1 MAEKSKIILV
11 GLEKEMEN
19 SYLDYAMSVIVGR
32 ALPDARDGLK
42 PVQRR
47 IIYSMYES
55 GMFYNKPYKKSAHVV
70 GNVLGRYHPHGD
82 AAVYEALVRMAQD
95 FSFRYPLI
103 DGHGNFGS
111 IDGDEPAAMRYT
123 EVRLSSI
130 ASELIADI
138 EKNVVDFIPN
148 YDNSLK
154 EPVVLPTKVP
164 QLLMN
169 GSSGIA
175 VGMATNIPPHNLGE
189 LIDALLYLI
198 EKPEAEID
206 ELINF
211 IKGPDFPTGGIIV
224 GKKGIKE
231 SYLTGKGKITI
242 RGKVKIEETKK
253 GDKNI
258 IITEIPYMVN
268 KANLLT
274 QIAELAQEKKI
285 TGIKDLRDES
295 DRHGI
300 RVVIELRKEADP
312 QIVMNQLYKH
322 TQLETTFGVIM
333 LAILDGQPKVFNLK
347 ELLHI
352 FLNHRK
358 DVVTRRTKFDLEKA
372 KARAHILEGLIIA
385 LDHLDEVI
393 TIIRQS
399 ENAERAKEKL
409 MLKYKLTQT
418 QAQAILDMR
427 LHQLT
432 KLEKEKLIKEMEEI
446 KEDIKNLEKILND
459 EKELWR
465 VISEELKEI
474 KKKYAD
480 ERKTIIEEE
489 EKTDI
494 TIEDLLPDNPEVV
507 CLTHEGYIKRLPL
520 STYQIQKRGGK
531 GLNTLA
537 NNGTDV
543 ITSFVVT
550 STRSTLFLFS
560 NKGKVYSIK
569 TYELDETSRQSKG
582 ISVKEYININAEE
595 KITEIIS
602 LNQIPKDL
610 YFLFVTS
617 KGIVK
622 KTPVEEFENVRKT
635 GIYAIKINEDDYLVN
650 VFLTTGTD
658 QILLFTKKGNA
669 IRFKEEDVRPMGRVA
684 QGVIGI
690 KLRKNDSVIGGVIL
704 KETKNILL
712 VTELGIGKR
721 VNPQEFTLQKR
732 GGIGIRAIKITPR
745 TGDLIG
751 VKNVSE
757 KDEILISTKKG
768 QILRIGINNI
778 PILSR
783 NSQGV
788 KLVKLNSD
796 DSVVSID
803 LVENEEI

>member
-1 MAEKSKIILV
+1 
-11 GLEKEMEN
+11 
-19 SYLDYAMSVIVGR
+19 R

-55 GMFYNKPYKKSAHVV
+55 GMFHNKTYKKSAHIV

-123 EVRLSSI
+123 EVRLSPI

-138 EKNVVDFIPN
+138 EKNVVDFVPN

-189 LIDALLYLI
+189 LIDDLLYII
-198 EKPEAEID
+198 EKPEAEIE
-206 ELINF
+206 ELLNF
-211 IKGPDFPTGGIIV
+211 IKGPDFPTGGIII
-224 GKKGIKE
+224 GKKGIRE
-231 SYLTGKGKITI
+231 SYLTGKGKLTI
-242 RGKVKIEETKK
+242 RGKVKIEENKK
-253 GDKNI
+253 GDKAI
-258 IITEIPYMVN
+258 IVTEIPYMVN

-274 QIAELAQEKKI
+274 QIAELVQEKKL

-300 RVVIELRKEADP
+300 RVVIELKKEADP
-312 QIVMNQLYKH
+312 NIVLNQLYKH

-333 LAILDGQPKVFNLK
+333 LAIFDGQPKIFNLK
-347 ELLHI
+347 ELLNI
-352 FLNHRK
+352 FLDHRK
-358 DVVTRRTKFDLEKA
+358 EVVVRRTKFDLEKA
-372 KARAHILEGLIIA
+372 KARAHILEGLLIA
-385 LDHLDEVI
+385 LDHLDEII

-399 ENAERAKEKL
+399 ENADTAREKL
-409 MLKYKLTQT
+409 MVAYRLTQP
-418 QAQAILDMR
+418 QAQAILEMR

-432 KLEKEKLIKEMEEI
+432 KLEKEKLIEEMKEI
-446 KEDIKNLEKILND
+446 KETIIKLEKILSD
-459 EKELWR
+459 EKELWK
-465 VISEELKEI
+465 VISEELREI

-480 ERKTIIEEE
+480 NRKTMIEEE
-489 EKTDI
+489 EKTEI
-494 TIEDLLPDNPEVV
+494 TVEDLLPDNPEVV

-520 STYQIQKRGGK
+520 STYQIQRRGGK

-537 NNGTDV
+537 NNGSDV

-550 STRSTLFLFS
+550 STRSNLFLFS
-560 NKGKVYSIK
+560 SKGKVYSIK

-582 ISVKEYININAEE
+582 VSLKEYIGINGDE

-622 KTPVEEFENVRKT
+622 KTLVEEFENVRKT
-635 GIYAIKINEDDYLVN
+635 GIYAIKINEEDHLVN
-650 VFLTTGTD
+650 VFLTKGTD
-658 QILLFTKKGNA
+658 QILLLTKKGNA

-690 KLRKNDSVIGGVIL
+690 KLRKDDSVIGGIIL
-704 KETKNILL
+704 E
-712 VTELGIGKR
+712 
-721 VNPQEFTLQKR
+721 
-732 GGIGIRAIKITPR
+732 
-745 TGDLIG
+745 
-751 VKNVSE
+751 
-757 KDEILISTKKG
+757 
-768 QILRIGINNI
+768 
-778 PILSR
+778 
-783 NSQGV
+783 
-788 KLVKLNSD
+788 
-796 DSVVSID
+796 
-803 LVENEEI
+803 

>member
-1 MAEKSKIILV
+1 MAERSKVILV
-11 GLEKEMEN
+11 GLEKEMES

-55 GMFYNKPYKKSAHVV
+55 GMFYNRPYKKSAHVV

-95 FSFRYPLI
+95 FSFRYPLV

-138 EKNVVDFIPN
+138 EKNVVDFTPN

-189 LIDALLYLI
+189 LVDALLYLI
-198 EKPEAEID
+198 EKPDAEID
-206 ELINF
+206 ELLNF

-231 SYLTGKGKITI
+231 SYLTGKGKLTI
-242 RGKVKIEETKK
+242 RGKIKIEETKK

-274 QIAELAQEKKI
+274 QIAELVQEKKI

-300 RVVIELRKEADP
+300 RVVIELKKEAEP
-312 QIVMNQLYKH
+312 QIVINQLYKH

-333 LAILDGQPKVFNLK
+333 LAILDGQPKIFNLK
-347 ELLHI
+347 ELLNI

-358 DVVTRRTKFDLEKA
+358 DVVIRRTKFDLEKA
-372 KARAHILEGLIIA
+372 RARAHILEGLIIA

-393 TIIRQS
+393 SIIRQS
-399 ENAERAKEKL
+399 ENAEKAREKL
-409 MLKYKLTQT
+409 MIRYKLTQT

-432 KLEKEKLIKEMEEI
+432 KLEKEKLIEEMEEI
-446 KEDIKNLEKILND
+446 RENIKKLEKILND
-459 EKELWR
+459 EKELWK
-465 VISEELKEI
+465 VISEELKEV

-537 NNGTDV
+537 NNGTDI

-582 ISVKEYININAEE
+582 ISIKEYINISEGE

-602 LNQIPKDL
+602 LNQIPQDL

-622 KTPVEEFENVRKT
+622 KTPVEEFENVRKN

-650 VFLTTGTD
+650 VFLTTGKD
-658 QILLFTKKGNA
+658 QILLFTRKGNT
-669 IRFKEEDVRPMGRVA
+669 IRFKEEDVRPMGRLA

-704 KETKNILL
+704 KEEKNILL

-768 QILRIGINNI
+768 QILRIEVKNI
-778 PILSR
+778 PVFSR

-796 DSVVSID
+796 DLVVSID

>member
-1 MAEKSKIILV
+1 MEKSKIILV

-55 GMFYNKPYKKSAHVV
+55 GMLHNRPYKKSAHVV

-123 EVRLSSI
+123 EVRLAPI
-130 ASELIADI
+130 ASEMIADI
-138 EKNVVDFIPN
+138 EKDVVDFVPN

-154 EPVVLPTKVP
+154 EPVVLPTKIP

-198 EKPEAEID
+198 ENPHAELD
-206 ELINF
+206 EILRF

-224 GKKGIKE
+224 GRKGIRE
-231 SYLTGKGKITI
+231 SYLTGKGKII
-242 RGKVKIEETKK
+242 VRGKVKIEETKK
-253 GDKNI
+253 GEKNI
-258 IITEIPYMVN
+258 IITEIPYQVN

-274 QIAELAQEKKI
+274 QIAELVQEKKI

-295 DRHGI
+295 DKHGI
-300 RVVIELRKEADP
+300 RVVIELRKEAEP
-312 QIVMNQLYKH
+312 QIVINQLYKH

-333 LAILDGQPKVFNLK
+333 LAILDGQPKVFNLI
-347 ELLHI
+347 ELLKI
-352 FLNHRK
+352 FLEHRK
-358 DVVTRRTKFDLEKA
+358 DVVLRRTKYDLEKA
-372 KARAHILEGLIIA
+372 KARAHILEGLLIA

-393 TIIRQS
+393 RIIRQA
-399 ENAERAKEKL
+399 ENADSAREEL
-409 MLKYKLTQT
+409 MIKFKLTHV

-432 KLEKEKLIKEMEEI
+432 KLEKEKLINEMENIRKTIE
-446 KEDIKNLEKILND
+446 ELQKILTD
-459 EKELWR
+459 EKELWK
-465 VISEELKEI
+465 VITEELKEI
-474 KKKYAD
+474 KNKYSD
-480 ERKTIIEEE
+480 KRRTEIQEE
-489 EKTDI
+489 EKSDI
-494 TIEDLLPDNPEVV
+494 TIEDLVPDNPEVV
-507 CLTHEGYIKRLPL
+507 CLTREGYIKRLPL

-537 NNGTDV
+537 NNINDI

-560 NKGKVYSIK
+560 NKGRIFYIK

-582 ISVKEYININAEE
+582 TLLKDYIGITEGE

-602 LNQIPKDL
+602 LNEFPQNL

-617 KGIVK
+617 QGIVK
-622 KTPVEEFENVRKT
+622 KTPVEEFQNVRKA
-635 GIYAIKINEDDYLVN
+635 GINAIKLAENDLLVN
-650 VFLTTGTD
+650 VFLTTGND
-658 QILLFTKKGNA
+658 HIILFTKKGNA
-669 IRFKEEDVRPMGRVA
+669 IRFDEKDVRPMGRTA
-684 QGVIGI
+684 QGVVGI
-690 KLRKNDSVIGGVIL
+690 KLRKDDSVVGGVIV
-704 KETKNILL
+704 KDDKDIVL
-712 VTELGIGKR
+712 VTEYGIGKR
-721 VNPQEFTLQKR
+721 IKPDEFNLQKR

-745 TGDLIG
+745 TGNLIG

-757 KDEILISTKKG
+757 NDEILISTQKG
-768 QILRIGINNI
+768 QIIRLAIKNI
-778 PILSR
+778 PIMGR
-783 NSQGV
+783 NTQGV
-788 KLVKLNSD
+788 KLVKLND
-796 DSVVSID
+796 EDSVVSID
-803 LVENEEI
+803 LVSNEE

>member
-1 MAEKSKIILV
+1 MEKSKIILV

-55 GMFYNKPYKKSAHVV
+55 GMLHNRPYKKSAHVV

-123 EVRLSSI
+123 EVRLAPI
-130 ASELIADI
+130 ASEMIADI
-138 EKNVVDFIPN
+138 EKDVVDFVPN

-154 EPVVLPTKVP
+154 EPVVLPTKIP

-198 EKPEAEID
+198 ENPHTGLDEI
-206 ELINF
+206 LKF
-211 IKGPDFPTGGIIV
+211 IDGPDFPTGGIIV
-224 GKKGIKE
+224 GRKGIRE
-231 SYLTGKGKITI
+231 SYLTGKGKII
-242 RGKVKIEETKK
+242 VRGKVKIEETKK
-253 GDKNI
+253 GEKNI
-258 IITEIPYMVN
+258 IITEIPYQVN

-274 QIAELAQEKKI
+274 QIAELVQEKKI

-295 DRHGI
+295 DKHGI
-300 RVVIELRKEADP
+300 RVVIELRKEAEP
-312 QIVMNQLYKH
+312 QIVINQLYKH

-333 LAILDGQPKVFNLK
+333 LAILDGQPKVFNLI
-347 ELLHI
+347 ELLKI
-352 FLNHRK
+352 FLEHRK
-358 DVVTRRTKFDLEKA
+358 DVVLRRTKYDLEKA
-372 KARAHILEGLIIA
+372 KARAHILEGLLIA

-393 TIIRQS
+393 RIIRQA
-399 ENAERAKEKL
+399 ENADSAREEL
-409 MLKYKLTQT
+409 MIKFKLTQV

-432 KLEKEKLIKEMEEI
+432 KLEKEKLINEMESIRKTIE
-446 KEDIKNLEKILND
+446 ELQKILND
-459 EKELWR
+459 EKELWK
-465 VISEELKEI
+465 VIAGELKEI
-474 KKKYAD
+474 KNKYSD
-480 ERKTIIEEE
+480 KRRTEIQEE
-489 EKTDI
+489 EKSDI
-494 TIEDLLPDNPEVV
+494 TIEDLVPDNPEVV
-507 CLTHEGYIKRLPL
+507 CLTREGYIKRLPL

-537 NNGTDV
+537 NNINDI

-560 NKGKVYSIK
+560 NKGRVFYIK

-582 ISVKEYININAEE
+582 TPLKNYIGISEGEE
-595 KITEIIS
+595 ITEIIS
-602 LNQIPKDL
+602 LNEFPQNL

-617 KGIVK
+617 QGIVK
-622 KTPVEEFENVRKT
+622 KTPVEEFQNVRKT
-635 GIYAIKINEDDYLVN
+635 GINAIKLADNDLLVN
-650 VFLTTGTD
+650 VFLTTGND
-658 QILLFTKKGNA
+658 QIILLTKKGNA
-669 IRFKEEDVRPMGRVA
+669 IRFDEKDVRPMGRSA
-684 QGVIGI
+684 QGVVGI
-690 KLRKNDSVIGGVIL
+690 KLRKDDSVIGGIIV
-704 KETKNILL
+704 KNDKDIVL
-712 VTELGIGKR
+712 VTEYGIGKR
-721 VNPQEFTLQKR
+721 IKPDEFNLQKR
-732 GGIGIRAIKITPR
+732 GGIGIRAIKITPK
-745 TGDLIG
+745 TGNLIG

-757 KDEILISTKKG
+757 NDEILISTQKG
-768 QILRIGINNI
+768 QIIRLAVKNI
-778 PILSR
+778 PIMGR
-783 NSQGV
+783 NTQGV
-788 KLVKLNSD
+788 KLVKLND
-796 DSVVSID
+796 EDRVVSID
-803 LVENEEI
+803 LVSNEE

>member
-1 MAEKSKIILV
+1 MAEKSKVILV
-11 GLEKEMEN
+11 GLEREMEN

-55 GMFYNKPYKKSAHVV
+55 GILHNRPYRKSAHVV

-123 EVRLSSI
+123 EVRLSPI

-138 EKNVVDFIPN
+138 EKDVVDFVPN
-148 YDNSLK
+148 YDNSLR
-154 EPVVLPTKVP
+154 EPVVLPTKIP

-198 EKPEAEID
+198 EKPTAEIE
-206 ELINF
+206 ELLNF
-211 IKGPDFPTGGIIV
+211 IKGPDFPTGGIII
-224 GKKGIKE
+224 GTKGIRE
-231 SYLTGKGKITI
+231 SYLTGKGKLTV
-242 RGKVKIEETKK
+242 RGKLVIEETKK

-258 IITEIPYMVN
+258 IIKEIPYMVN
-268 KANLLT
+268 KSNLLT
-274 QIAELAQEKKI
+274 QIAELVQEKKI

-300 RVVIELRKEADP
+300 RVVIELKKDADP
-312 QIVMNQLYKH
+312 KIVINQLYKH
-322 TQLETTFGVIM
+322 TQLQTTFGVIM
-333 LAILDGQPKVFNLK
+333 LAILDGQPKIFNLK
-347 ELLHI
+347 ELLTI
-352 FLNHRK
+352 FLEHRK
-358 DVVTRRTKFDLEKA
+358 DVVIRRTKYDLEKA
-372 KARAHILEGLIIA
+372 KARAHILEGLLIA

-393 TIIRQS
+393 SIIRQAENS
-399 ENAERAKEKL
+399 EKAKEKL
-409 MLKYKLTQT
+409 MLRFKLTQN

-432 KLEKEKLIKEMEEI
+432 RLEKERLMEEMKQIKENI
-446 KEDIKNLEKILND
+446 SILERILKD

-480 ERKTIIEEE
+480 ERKTSIEEE
-489 EKTDI
+489 EKSDI
-494 TIEDLLPDNPEVV
+494 TIEDILPDNPEVI
-507 CLTHEGYIKRLPL
+507 CITQDGYIKRLPL
-520 STYQIQKRGGK
+520 STYQLQRRGGK

-537 NNGTDV
+537 NNNDDV

-582 ISVKEYININAEE
+582 IAIKEYLNIENEE
-595 KITEIIS
+595 RITEIIS
-602 LNQIPKDL
+602 LSELPKNL
-610 YFLFVTS
+610 YFFFITS

-622 KTPVEEFENVRKT
+622 KTPVEEFENVRKS
-635 GIYAIKINEDDYLVN
+635 GIYAIKIGEGDFLVN
-650 VFLTTGTD
+650 VFLTSGNNE
-658 QILLFTKKGNA
+658 IIIFTRKGNA
-669 IRFKEEDVRPMGRVA
+669 IRFHEKDTRSMGRVA

-690 KLRKNDSVIGGVIL
+690 KLRKDDSVIGGVIL
-704 KETKNILL
+704 QESKQIVL
-712 VTELGIGKR
+712 VTKYGIGKR
-721 VNPQEFTLQKR
+721 VNPQEFSTQKR
-732 GGIGIRAIKITPR
+732 GGIGIRAIKITSK

-757 KDEILISTKKG
+757 NDEILISTKKG
-768 QILRIGINNI
+768 QIIRIPVNNI

-788 KLVKLNSD
+788 KLVKLNED
-796 DSVVSID
+796 DSVVSMD
-803 LVENEEI
+803 LVENET

>member
-1 MAEKSKIILV
+1 MAEKNKIILV
-11 GLEKEMEN
+11 GLEREMES

-55 GMFYNKPYKKSAHVV
+55 GILHNRPYRKSAHVV

-123 EVRLSSI
+123 EVRLSPI

-138 EKNVVDFIPN
+138 EKDVVDFIPN

-154 EPVVLPTKVP
+154 EPVVLPTKIP

-198 EKPEAEID
+198 EKPEAEIE
-206 ELINF
+206 ELLNF
-211 IKGPDFPTGGIIV
+211 IKGPDFPTGGTII
-224 GKKGIKE
+224 GTKGIRE
-231 SYLTGKGKITI
+231 SYLTGKGKLIV
-242 RGKVKIEETKK
+242 RGKIAIEETKK

-258 IITEIPYMVN
+258 IIKEIPYMVN
-268 KANLLT
+268 KSNLLT
-274 QIAELAQEKKI
+274 QIAELVQERKI

-300 RVVIELRKEADP
+300 RVVIELKKDVDP
-312 QIVMNQLYKH
+312 QIVINQLYKH
-322 TQLETTFGVIM
+322 TQLQTTFGVIM

-347 ELLHI
+347 ELLNI
-352 FLNHRK
+352 FLEHRK
-358 DVVTRRTKFDLEKA
+358 NVVTRRTKYDLEKA
-372 KARAHILEGLIIA
+372 RARAHILEGLLIA

-393 TIIRQS
+393 AIIRQS
-399 ENAERAKEKL
+399 ENAEKAREKL
-409 MLKYKLTQT
+409 MLKFKLTQI

-432 KLEKEKLIKEMEEI
+432 RLEKEKLLEEMNQIKENI
-446 KEDIKNLEKILND
+446 AQLEKILKD

-474 KKKYAD
+474 KRKYVD
-480 ERKTIIEEE
+480 ERKTLIEEE
-489 EKTDI
+489 EKSDI
-494 TIEDLLPDNPEVV
+494 TIEDILPDNPEVV
-507 CLTHEGYIKRLPL
+507 CITQDSYIKRLPL
-520 STYQIQKRGGK
+520 STYQLQRRGGK

-537 NNGTDV
+537 NNNDDV

-560 NKGKVYSIK
+560 NKGKVYSLK

-582 ISVKEYININAEE
+582 VPIKEYLNIDNDE

-602 LNQIPKDL
+602 VNEFPKNL
-610 YFLFVTS
+610 YFFFVTS

-622 KTPVEEFENVRKT
+622 KTSIEEFENVRKS
-635 GIYAIKINEDDYLVN
+635 GIYAIKLGEEDYLVN
-650 VFLTTGTD
+650 VFLTSGND
-658 QILLFTKKGNA
+658 EIMIFTKKGNA
-669 IRFKEEDVRPMGRVA
+669 IRFHEKDVREMGRIA

-690 KLRKNDSVIGGVIL
+690 KLRKDDSVIGGVIF
-704 KETKNILL
+704 KESKQIVL
-712 VTELGIGKR
+712 VTTYGIGKR
-721 VNPQEFTLQKR
+721 VNPNEFSVQKR
-732 GGIGIRAIKITPR
+732 GGMGVRAIKITPK
-745 TGDLIG
+745 TGDLVG

-757 KDEILISTKKG
+757 NDEILISTKRG
-768 QILRIGINNI
+768 QIIRIPVNNI

-788 KLVKLNSD
+788 KLVKLNED
-796 DSVVSID
+796 DYVVSID
-803 LVENEEI
+803 LVENEA